1 MPPPPR
7 SRPSASVARARPTVA
22 PVYQPPENPLSST
35 AQQSLASLKRLH
47 HLNSVEKHLKDA
59 NQLLA
64 DCVFEANKILADR
77 ERDVEKR
84 RAKAD
89 RDGVHPDAQEQAEL
103 EQRQKAVRKLNTDI
117 DARTRKTIDEQYA
130 VDYMRQSLEDAAR
143 MAGNATNIPI
153 SQAASFD
160 LTMPDAPSQP
170 ESGPPPSDIFKRGV
184 QAKMDGWQ
192 QMALRTRYSQHPD
205 YVTFKKLSHEG
216 THGDDVPMMPAS
228 RWFGPARGSPAAG
241 TTRGHAADDSD
252 DDIII
257 ARETISTKCP
267 LSLRE
272 LEDPIMNKHC
282 RHVFE
287 KAYIMEMVA
296 RSEIDCP
303 TTGCNKVGP
312 CWWIWASSCANLW
325 MQKISRASLYVDQPL
340 LKKIK
345 RIQQSKQA
353 TQNAEDDSDEDD
365 RPADGR
371 NANMSIL
378 LDDASGDD
386 DFDTLIDDAGTFSTP
401 KVEPQSSRLQAGSRA
416 TQVVTLGEDDE
427 SD

>member
-7 SRPSASVARARPTVA
+7 SRPSASMARGRPSTV
-22 PVYQPPENPLSST
+22 PIYQPLENPLNST
-35 AQQSLASLKRLH
+35 AQQSLANLKRLH
-47 HLNSVEKHLKDA
+47 HLNSVDKHLKDA

-89 RDGVHPDAQEQAEL
+89 RDGVERDAQEQAEL

-117 DARTRKTIDEQYA
+117 DTRTRKTIDEQYA
-130 VDYMRQSLEDAAR
+130 VEYMRQSLEDAAR
-143 MAGNATNIPI
+143 MAGNAPDIPI

-160 LTMPDAPSQP
+160 PTMPDAPSQP
-170 ESGPPPSDIFKRGV
+170 EPGPPPSGIFKRGV
-184 QAKMDGWQ
+184 QARMDGWQ
-192 QMALRTRYSQHPD
+192 QMALQSRYAQHPD
-205 YVTFKKLSHEG
+205 YVSFKKHSHDG
-216 THGDDVPMMPAS
+216 AHGDDVPMQPAS
-228 RWFGPARGSPAAG
+228 RWFGPARGSPAPG
-241 TTRGHAADDSD
+241 TTRAHAADDSD

-272 LEDPIMNKHC
+272 LEDPVMNKHC

-287 KAYIMEMVA
+287 KGYIMEMVA

-303 TTGCNKVGP
+303 TTGCNK
-312 CWWIWASSCANLW
+312 
-325 MQKISRASLYVDQPL
+325 KISKASLHVDQAL

-345 RIQQSKQA
+345 RIQQSRQA

-386 DFDTLIDDAGTFSTP
+386 DFDTLIEDAGNFRAP
-401 KVEPQSSRLQAGSRA
+401 KVEQQSSRPPAGSRA
-416 TQVVTLGEDDE
+416 TQDDE
-427 SD
+427 SDEEDETMEN